1 LTEDDRDL
9 LDSAPPALPLPLDDA
24 IWRFAPIMNLKPGEC
39 RYIAGEASALAAYCA
54 SPTQDGS
61 PWCRTHAQIVLAQ
74 P

>member
-1 LTEDDRDL
+1 VAALVEPFGLVTVLRHEGGV
-9 LDSAPPALPLPLDDA
+9 DSAQFCANGA
-24 IWRFAPIMNLKPGEC
+24 NLKPGEC